1 MSEWGFYGRRD
12 ELDNLRTILDR
23 GRWFFVKI
31 TGRRRIGKTT
41 LIQHAL
47 GGRDARPVYYV
58 QIPDSGDAGVLS
70 AVNDALDTFNV
81 PREKFP
87 RPRNPAELAR
97 LLGNLAESGYVVVLD
112 EFQYFNRKGFEGFC
126 SLLQAVADRLAA
138 KAGRVRGGWAV
149 LGSVHSEMTALLEE
163 RSAPLYG
170 RVTDPLELGHLD
182 IASVLA
188 ILRAHADATPERL
201 LSLWTLFEGVP
212 KFYRDC
218 YEQNVL
224 NADRAT
230 LLRKMFFESSS
241 PLRSEA
247 ETWFL
252 REIGGM
258 ADTVLKFVARNPG
271 MMHKE
276 LVNEIR
282 QASGDETSN
291 IGSYLATLT
300 ERYRLIERKLP
311 VFADQK
317 ARWGRYYVTDNF
329 LSAWLAAIASRVSA
343 RSFRPVAQLVE
354 EAGRA
359 MDGVEGA
366 GLEKLVGQL
375 YDERSRLQL
384 GDFPLTSRIRG
395 FWDRKQTEID
405 LVAVNETER
414 RIRFGS
420 CKRSSAKLLRDVSN
434 FKEHVDRFLNE
445 HRTYTDWS
453 IDYVGI
459 SVRLSDDERAVLTRH
474 DIIPQSLDDLTAG
487 LT

>member
-1 MSEWGFYGRRD
+1 MSDWGFYGRRD
-12 ELDNLRTILDR
+12 ELDKLRNVLDR

-31 TGRRRIGKTT
+31 TGRRRIGKTA
-41 LIQHAL
+41 LVQHAL

-81 PREKFP
+81 PREKFL
-87 RPRNPAELAR
+87 RPRNPAELAK
-97 LLGNLAESGYVVVLD
+97 LLEALAEAGYVVVLD

-126 SLLQAVADRLAA
+126 SLLQAAADRLAA
-138 KAGRVRGGWAV
+138 KAGRIRGGWAV

-188 ILRAHADATPERL
+188 ILRAHADVTPERL

-258 ADTVLKFVARNPG
+258 MDTVLKFVARNPG
-271 MMHKE
+271 MMHQE
-276 LVNEIR
+276 LVHEIR
-282 QASGDETSN
+282 TASGQETSN
-291 IGSYLATLT
+291 IGGYLAALT
-300 ERYRLIERKLP
+300 DRYRLIERKLP
-311 VFADQK
+311 VFAK
-317 ARWGRYYVTDNF
+317 SSARQGRYYVTDNF
-329 LSAWLAAIASRVSA
+329 LTAWMAAIASRVSA
-343 RSFRPVAQLVE
+343 RSFRPIGQLVAE
-354 EAGRA
+354 TGVAL
-359 MDGVEGA
+359 DGVEGA

-375 YDERSRLQL
+375 YEERSRREL
-384 GDFPLTSRIRG
+384 GDFPVTCRIRG

-405 LVAVNETER
+405 IVAVNEAER

-420 CKRSSAKLLRDVSN
+420 CKRSSTKLLRDISN
-434 FKEHVDRFLNE
+434 FKSHVDRFLDE
-445 HRTYTDWS
+445 HRSYHDWD

-474 DIIPQSLDDLTAG
+474 GITPQSLEDLTTG